1 MTTTRSHQIATM
13 HPTYG
18 RLGTQC
24 RLTLAEAQ
32 RIARL
37 NNASAVRHGRVER
50 YVVEATRTERR
61 MDAMEVCAA

>member
-1 MTTTRSHQIATM
+1 MTTTRSHQIATL

-37 NNASAVRHGRVER
+37 NNAVNEQAGRVER

-61 MDAMEVCAA
+61 MDAMEVVA

>member
-1 MTTTRSHQIATM
+1 MTTTRSHQIATL

-32 RIARL
+32 RIARA
-37 NNASAVRHGRVER
+37 NNAVNARHGRVER
-50 YVVEATRTERR
+50 YVVEAVRVDRR
-61 MDAMEVCAA
+61 MDAMEVVA